1 MSSAPTCYGQDG
13 LKTRDKDLREE
24 INGVQS
30 REQIMTHDKGL
41 NTEPKAQHNDTRKN
55 DLAVDLLLEATCLSL
70 YSNLQFI

>member
-1 MSSAPTCYGQDG
+1 MEFSQGA
-13 LKTRDKDLREE
+13 
-24 INGVQS
+24 
-30 REQIMTHDKGL
+30 IMTHDKGL